1 MNFNDQEFDCLTSKL
16 ENYASQVSALQ
27 TRIEMQ
33 EKQNEMQAEIDSLKE
48 HNVALNE
55 ELDKTRAELL
65 EAQNQLAAAMAE
77 RDVYRQ
83 EVQSMHNTINSKL
96 VESAFLMNC
105 IMLSLSNVKDFMQMV
120 KRFDVK
126 ALFYTF
132 MCKTIAPQ
140 MGSRGLEAVN
150 SVVEL
155 NDTTGLEK
163 LADQLI
169 LDNRG
174 NVNHE

>member
-1 MNFNDQEFDCLTSKL
+1 MKIIDQEFGNLTSKL
-16 ENYASQVSALQ
+16 ESYASQVSALQ

-33 EKQNEMQAEIDSLKE
+33 EKQNEMQSEIVSLKE
-48 HNVALNE
+48 SNMVLIE
-55 ELDKTRAELL
+55 ELDKTQAELK
-65 EAQNQLAAAMAE
+65 ETQDRLAAALAE

-83 EVQSMHNTINSKL
+83 EVQSMENAMSSKL

-105 IMLSLSNVKDFMQMV
+105 IMLSLSNVKDFLHMV

-140 MGSRGLEAVN
+140 MGPRGLEAVN

-169 LDNRG
+169 LDNKG
-174 NVNHE
+174 NITHE